1 MRLSLCM
8 CICFSPSPSPSP
20 CVCVCP
26 YALVHAYACV
36 CVCVRK
42 RQHIK
47 LVGHWTHR
55 LVAVG
60 GHCHC
65 RHVHGPCHWPE
76 QCGKSHFLIWLLSCK
91 NIKSALRKSRL
102 FFTRISDI
110 LRSTTDTLTHAWPPS
125 RHTHSAPHM
134 PNTHT
139 THTHTSLPMSP
150 IPETRHKLK
159 SNLMLQLPSL
169 QQQQR
174 PEHS

>member
-1 MRLSLCM
+1 M
-8 CICFSPSPSPSP
+8 
-20 CVCVCP
+20 
-26 YALVHAYACV
+26 
-36 CVCVRK
+36 CVRK

-110 LRSTTDTLTHAWPPS
+110 LRSTTDTLTHARPPS
-125 RHTHSAPHM
+125 RHTHSHRTCP
-134 PNTHT
+134 THT
-139 THTHTSLPMSP
+139 YTHTHFSP
-150 IPETRHKLK
+150 NEPNSRDEAQTQIE
-159 SNLMLQLPSL
+159 SDAAASF
-169 QQQQR
+169 QQQR

>member
-1 MRLSLCM
+1 M
-8 CICFSPSPSPSP
+8 CICAPAPPFSSSLFLSL
-20 CVCVCP
+20 CVCP
-26 YALVHAYACV
+26 YALVHA

-110 LRSTTDTLTHAWPPS
+110 LRSTTDTLTHARPPPPVPS
-125 RHTHSAPHM
+125 RHTHSHRTCP
-134 PNTHT
+134 

-159 SNLMLQLPSL
+159 SNLMLQLPSAN
-169 QQQQR
+169 
-174 PEHS
+174 

>member
-20 CVCVCP
+20 SPCVCVC
-26 YALVHAYACV
+26 ARMHLCMRMRVCS

-47 LVGHWTHR
+47 LEGHWTHR

-110 LRSTTDTLTHAWPPS
+110 LRSTTDTLTHALPP
-125 RHTHSAPHM
+125 PV
-134 PNTHT
+134 THT
-139 THTHTSLPMSP
+139 PHRTCPTHTPHTHTLRS
-150 IPETRHKLK
+150 
-159 SNLMLQLPSL
+159 Q
-169 QQQQR
+169 
-174 PEHS
+174 